1 MGIELVSRPAMRFE
15 GALSGQGAKNVV
27 AGLVAAVAAGAFPI
41 QSTAAGIELGEG
53 LSVTGFVDMS
63 MVVLDV
69 DGSPSSET
77 AAIDQVETDF
87 LYAGSGGVSAE
98 VDIEYGESGSG
109 NGEDETF
116 VEQAFITKKFNDSFS
131 LKAGRFLSYSGWEAE
146 EPTGLF
152 QYSGTGYAPFFYGYY
167 QQGVSAY
174 YDAAKV
180 DFMAS
185 VVNSAFDPLD
195 RGSDELGY
203 ELGVA
208 VQPAEGLTAKV
219 FYISNKND
227 ALGDSDKIVN
237 AWVSYAVSKFTFA
250 AEYNTA
256 DYASGGDGDGFLVM
270 GNYASG
276 PFGLTLR
283 YHDFEIKDASGST
296 AFENSAFTISP
307 SYKVGSNLLVVGE
320 FRTDDFGGG
329 VDSNMFALEAL
340 FTF

>member
-1 MGIELVSRPAMRFE
+1 MGIELVSQPAMRFE
-15 GALSGQGAKNVV
+15 GALSGQGTRNVI
-27 AGLVAAVAAGAFPI
+27 AGLVAAVAAGAVPI
-41 QSTAAGIELGEG
+41 QSAAAGIELGEG

-63 MVVLDV
+63 LLVTDV
-69 DGSPSSET
+69 DGSPSSKT
-77 AAIDQVETDF
+77 FGIDQVETDF

-152 QYSGTGYAPFFYGYY
+152 QYSGTGYAPYFYGYY

-174 YDAAKV
+174 YDAGKV

-195 RGSDELGY
+195 RDTDELGY

-208 VQPAEGLTAKV
+208 LQPVEGLTAKL

-227 ALGDSDKIVN
+227 TAGGSDKIVN
-237 AWVSYAVSKFTFA
+237 AGVSDAFSKCTGSARRRSFSIQRVWAVSPT
-250 AEYNTA
+250 TS
-256 DYASGGDGDGFLVM
+256 AS
-270 GNYASG
+270 S
-276 PFGLTLR
+276 
-283 YHDFEIKDASGST
+283 S
-296 AFENSAFTISP
+296 
-307 SYKVGSNLLVVGE
+307 
-320 FRTDDFGGG
+320 
-329 VDSNMFALEAL
+329 
-340 FTF
+340 